1 MFRVSFAFLRGVA
14 SGFGFDSASGFFL
27 DFFFFSFFGFSGA
40 GYREGDAQRTSLD
53 GQGLVLPQHIRAEG
67 AEHQQ
72 HRQHQNHQ
80 QQDADA
86 L

>member
-14 SGFGFDSASGFFL
+14 SGFDFDSASGFFL
-27 DFFFFSFFGFSGA
+27 DFFFFSFFGFSG
-40 GYREGDAQRTSLD
+40 LD